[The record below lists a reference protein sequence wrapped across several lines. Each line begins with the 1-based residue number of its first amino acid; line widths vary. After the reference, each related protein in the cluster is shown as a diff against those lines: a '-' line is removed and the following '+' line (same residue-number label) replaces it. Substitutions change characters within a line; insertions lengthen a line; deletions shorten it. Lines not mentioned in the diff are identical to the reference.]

1 MQIYAKLAGS
11 VLMDSRG
18 STQLNST
25 DFLINYSFV
34 EMRKKEKT
42 RKKVKWFLGVVKWNM
57 VINTLKR
64 FDNF

>member
-1 MQIYAKLAGS
+1 MLNWPRS

-34 EMRKKEKT
+34 KMRKNRENQ
-42 RKKVKWFLGVVKWNM
+42 KKVKWFLGVVK
-57 VINTLKR
+57 
-64 FDNF
+64 